1 MPSGSAGGVF
11 HCVAA
16 LLCAHHLPG
25 QGPHA
30 PRSHQWPDIHVHS
43 QGRSWREGCPP
54 LYPTFSQDGRKLLC
68 THEVGGTP
76 SGCGRG
82 VDYLRALGHVLS
94 RAVPEP
100 CEFWGV
106 ESFIHALSS
115 LLPLDRLPPSPVWPP
130 GSQSHPKPSSQP
142 ADSAVHHEC
151 HLIISLATSRH
162 PFFYRGECTLSR
174 LFRDPSRAHSL
185 PRHPTASTHQWG
197 GALLPWGQDKFFGK
211 SGPWKQSD
219 CGSTAPQKSTAIAFQ
234 MAPRGPAGTQPRRRP
249 APGRTTS
256 TSGAPDPCSAWSM
269 DRGLESF

>member
-76 SGCGRG
+76 SGCGRD

-151 HLIISLATSRH
+151 HLIISLSWPLPGT
-162 PFFYRGECTLSR
+162 PFSTRVN
-174 LFRDPSRAHSL
+174 PHSAGYSGIPPEPIHSPGTPQL
-185 PRHPTASTHQWG
+185 VLINAG
-197 GALLPWGQDKFFGK
+197 GATALGAGQVLRQI
-211 SGPWKQSD
+211 W
-219 CGSTAPQKSTAIAFQ
+219 T
-234 MAPRGPAGTQPRRRP
+234 
-249 APGRTTS
+249 
-256 TSGAPDPCSAWSM
+256 
-269 DRGLESF
+269 LETK